1 MDWKVEAA
9 AGPYTLKSMDERE
22 YSDGDTTLTYTTELY
37 FKDERIY
44 KKSSATHN
52 GMGGAFGSH
61 HSVKLE
67 EKAGRFTLRV
77 IENRVEE
84 SGAATNGEAHLDGQT
99 EAAEIW
105 LLDAGK
111 MVMEKAQYNRDLGQ
125 PSTVN
130 ADAL

>member
-67 EKAGRFTLRV
+67 EKAGRFALRV
-77 IENRVEE
+77 IENRVEK
-84 SGAATNGEAHLDGQT
+84 SGAATNGEAHLDPARRRRLRFGCWMPARWSWRKRSTT
-99 EAAEIW
+99 ETW
-105 LLDAGK
+105 
-111 MVMEKAQYNRDLGQ
+111 
-125 PSTVN
+125 VN
-130 ADAL
+130 QAL